1 MVAKYWSFSFIISPS
16 NDYLGLISFR
26 IDWFDL
32 LAFQGTFRSLFQH
45 HGLKASVLRCS
56 AFFYCQS
63 LTFVQ
68 DYWKKHGFDYLN
80 LFWQRNISDLNM
92 LSRFVITFLPRSKCL
107 LISWLQSASA
117 GILEPKKI
125 KSVTVSNFILY

>member
-1 MVAKYWSFSFIISPS
+1 MVAKYWSFSFSISPP

-45 HGLKASVLRCS
+45 HSLKASVLRCS
-56 AFFYCQS
+56 AFFYCPA

-68 DYWKKHGFDYLN
+68 DYWKKHSFDYLN
-80 LFWQRNISDLNM
+80 LCWQRNISDLNM
-92 LSRFVITFLPRSKCL
+92 LSRFVITFLPRRKCL

-117 GILEPKKI
+117 VIWGPKKI